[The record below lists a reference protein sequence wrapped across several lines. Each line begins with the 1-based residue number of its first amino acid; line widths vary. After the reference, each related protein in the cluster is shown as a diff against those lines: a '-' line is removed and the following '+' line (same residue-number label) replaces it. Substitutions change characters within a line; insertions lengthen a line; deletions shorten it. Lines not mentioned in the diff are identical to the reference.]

1 MPICGSASACHAVR
15 RRTRCRATI
24 METPM
29 SNVVTELKLTI
40 TEGARN
46 YLADRLPEQGGDV
59 LGIRMFINQPVATRA
74 ETCIAYWREE
84 DNEADDVLQD
94 YPELKAWFELRSV
107 PFLEDAL
114 VDYASDRMGGQLTIK
129 APNAKL
135 PRVSD
140 DSPIEDRI
148 NYALYNEVNPALAS
162 HGGEVSLEEMTGDGY
177 AVLRFGGGCQ
187 GCGMADITLK
197 HGVEKTLLERIP
209 QLKGVRDVTDHSDRS
224 QAYY

>member
-1 MPICGSASACHAVR
+1 
-15 RRTRCRATI
+15 
-24 METPM
+24 M

-46 YLADRLPEQGGDV
+46 YLADLLGKQGDDV
-59 LGIRMFINQPVATRA
+59 LGIRMFINQPGTPRA
-74 ETCIAYWREE
+74 ETCIAYCREE
-84 DNEADDVLQD
+84 DIEADDVLQD

-148 NYALYNEVNPALAS
+148 NYVLYNEVNPALAS